1 MTIIWCMIPEIWS
14 ATDIIF
20 CHSGPFFALL
30 PPLWTQKIKTLQ
42 KLTTHLKILSLYKC
56 VPQMTIIWCM
66 VPEIWSV
73 TDRIFC
79 HFGLFFAFLPL
90 PPPNNL
96 KNLNFEKLK
105 KAPGDIILHLCTI
118 NNNHMMYGSWDM
130 KCDGQ
135 NFLSFGTVSCHFNPD
150 KLKKSLEIL
159 SFYTCVP

>member
-1 MTIIWCMIPEIWS
+1 
-14 ATDIIF
+14 
-20 CHSGPFFALL
+20 
-30 PPLWTQKIKTLQ
+30 
-42 KLTTHLKILSLYKC
+42 
-56 VPQMTIIWCM
+56 M

-79 HFGLFFAFLPL
+79 HFGLSFAFLPL

-96 KNLNFEKLK
+96 KNQNFEKLK

-150 KLKKSLEIL
+150 NLKNQNFEKLKKSLEML
-159 SFYTCVP
+159 SFYSVYHNWQSNDVLFLRYWTQQTYFFAILDNFLPFYLLNNPKYQNLKKN